1 MAQSKPLDE
10 LNETEINQRLAKAVT
25 DVSKGNAPA
34 LATFAKFQEQRAERL
49 NTGLQQLKKDVGE
62 KHPGYAAIKTAAET
76 AAAMNMQ
83 FKSHAERIQNRPVPK
98 SYEWM
103 VSGQVL
109 DANGKP
115 AEGLTVRVFDR
126 DHKSDDFLG
135 ESNTDAN
142 GEFSVIFHERDFKEA
157 GEQLPELYITV
168 TDAKG
173 SVLHTTR
180 DDVRFRA
187 GRAEYFL
194 IRLGKATPT
203 AKTAKTRTK
212 SKKG

>member
-1 MAQSKPLDE
+1 M
-10 LNETEINQRLAKAVT
+10 
-25 DVSKGNAPA
+25 
-34 LATFAKFQEQRAERL
+34 
-49 NTGLQQLKKDVGE
+49 GE
-62 KHPGYAAIKTAAET
+62 KHPHYAAIKTAAET
-76 AAAMNMQ
+76 ASAMNMQ

-109 DANGKP
+109 DASGKP

-135 ESNTDAN
+135 EANTDVN

-168 TDAKG
+168 SDANG
-173 SVLHTTR
+173 TVLHTTR
-180 DDVRFRA
+180 DNVRFRA
-187 GRAEYFL
+187 GRSEYFL
-194 IRLGKATPT
+194 IRLGKST
-203 AKTAKTRTK
+203 AAAKPRTR
-212 SKKG
+212 SKKAK